1 MVFTKYGKQ
10 KDLVGLVSNFKQ
22 AYDPQQ
28 YPALFIDLIAFIR
41 PAKGEVASYRIKLVL
56 DTIESDLLF
65 DKSVER
71 VIAYLLEN
79 YDIRSIFTELGIQN
93 SGTFFSE
100 LSDMVRHWILPPA
113 PDKRSL
119 LFLLER
125 AFYKNKDYKW
135 VAEIPNEYWSKLFKH
150 VSGSIN
156 IKGDQIKKNL
166 NGALT
171 VLAVR
176 TAYLGLEDELSTR
189 VHLDANVDSPFLKLN
204 RTIQAFVHLVK
215 QEDTADVLLIAS
227 AEKIIV
233 ILGQCEE
240 LIKEIKLKTKTLGA
254 SLEQTYLLLRTEQQL
269 LRIRVI
275 VRFLTPQQM
284 PEKAISNSVIIF
296 QQVVESINKRYSV
309 INLFRENSA
318 MVSYQIAEHKST
330 SGEHYITTTRNE
342 YTRFFYAAAAGGFII
357 CFAALIKALLHK
369 LEMAPFW
376 EYFFYSVNYAA
387 AFVLLFITGA
397 SLATKQPTMTAS
409 ALAGSLDSQ
418 KNGEINFENFAI
430 TFGKVWRSQFA
441 AFAGN
446 LIVVFPLSYIIAHL
460 WGLGTDTLLLDSK
473 AYAQQNLDA
482 QNPLKSL
489 ALLYACITGIFLF
502 ISGLITGFFD
512 NKVIYGEFGT
522 RIKEHPYL
530 QRVMR
535 KDRLEKFGNYIHQ
548 NLGGIIGNI
557 SLGFMLGY
565 AKLIGDIFGIPFDIR
580 HITISTAYYGYGVEN
595 LDNQL
600 TQSDWIWTTIGILGI
615 GFLNFFVS
623 FALAFMVALKSRNV
637 TSQSIPQLFKL
648 VGLYFIRFPFDFI
661 YPPAVPRK
669 AEQVFK
675 GPTSKLKLTTEENH
689 ESL

>member
-1 MVFTKYGKQ
+1 MVLTKYGKQ
-10 KDLVGLVSNFKQ
+10 KDLAGLVSNFKQ

-28 YPALFIDLIAFIR
+28 YPALFIDLIAYIR
-41 PAKGEVASYRIKLVL
+41 PAKDEVASYRIKLIL

-113 PDKRSL
+113 PDKQSL
-119 LFLLER
+119 LYLLER

-135 VAEIPNEYWSKLFKH
+135 VAEIPNEYWAKLFKH

-156 IKGDQIKKNL
+156 INGDQIKKNL

-204 RTIQAFVHLVK
+204 RAIQAFVHLVK
-215 QEDTADVLLIAS
+215 QEETSDVLLIAS
-227 AEKIIV
+227 AEKIIL
-233 ILGQCEE
+233 ILEQCEE

-284 PEKAISNSVIIF
+284 PAKAISNSVIIF

-409 ALAGSLDSQ
+409 ALAGSLDSK

-489 ALLYACITGIFLF
+489 ALLYACITGVFLF
-502 ISGLITGFFD
+502 VSGLITGFFD

-535 KDRLEKFGNYIHQ
+535 KDRLERFGNYIHQ
-548 NLGGIIGNI
+548 NLGGIIGNV

-565 AKLIGDIFGIPFDIR
+565 AKLVGDIFGIPFDIR

-600 TQSDWIWTTIGILGI
+600 TQSDWIWTTIGVLGI
-615 GFLNFFVS
+615 GFLNFLVS

-675 GPTSKLKLTTEENH
+675 GPPSKLKLTTEDNN